1 MEHAPEREPDED
13 RVDQTAMQREE
24 AQRELELEENPEE
37 SKSEEAK
44 ESLSQA
50 SQIGRAA
57 QTGGTPESGRQAGV
71 DSREGWPMP
80 DQSGT
85 PKEWSEPT
93 TDS

>member
-50 SQIGRAA
+50 SHREGRADRWDA
-57 QTGGTPESGRQAGV
+57 RVRTAGWC
-71 DSREGWPMP
+71 GLA
-80 DQSGT
+80 
-85 PKEWSEPT
+85 
-93 TDS
+93 